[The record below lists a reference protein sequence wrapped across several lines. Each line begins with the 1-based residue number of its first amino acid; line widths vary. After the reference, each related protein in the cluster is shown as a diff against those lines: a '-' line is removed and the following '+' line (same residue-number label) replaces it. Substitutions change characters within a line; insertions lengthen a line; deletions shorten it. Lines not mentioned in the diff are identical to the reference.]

1 MSAVWDQYWK
11 PSHRHIKN
19 KNRGSR
25 ILPCGTQHFTKP
37 GSNITFSD
45 RTCVLYT
52 QLIMT
57 DICCDIMHIH
67 LLNLI

>member
-1 MSAVWDQYWK
+1 MFAVWDQYWK

-37 GSNITFSD
+37 GSSITFPFLIV
-45 RTCVLYT
+45 RVFYT
-52 QLIMT
+52 
-57 DICCDIMHIH
+57 H
-67 LLNLI
+67 N